1 MQTVKVNILNPKAA
15 KLLKE
20 LEALNLISISDSETV
35 SLAKLLKKLRGKK
48 TSVLSLEDITK
59 EVAIVRKKRYAK

>member
-15 KLLKE
+15 RLLKE

-48 TSVLSLEDITK
+48 TSAPSLEDITK
-59 EVAIVRKKRYAK
+59 EVTAVRKKRYAK